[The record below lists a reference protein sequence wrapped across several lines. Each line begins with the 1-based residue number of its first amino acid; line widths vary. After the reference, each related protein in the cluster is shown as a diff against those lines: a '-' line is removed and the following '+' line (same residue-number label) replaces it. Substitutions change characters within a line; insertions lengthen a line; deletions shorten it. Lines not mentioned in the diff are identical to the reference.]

1 MCVTTESSFDVSMIL
16 VHHEERTLAAA
27 ADNDTLEARFDVV
40 LFAIL
45 SSFFVLSQYSRT
57 SLYLRSYWA

>member
-1 MCVTTESSFDVSMIL
+1 MIL
-16 VHHEERTLAAA
+16 VRHEERTLAAA
-27 ADNDTLEARFDVV
+27 ADNDTLEARFAVV

>member
-1 MCVTTESSFDVSMIL
+1 MIL

-45 SSFFVLSQYSRT
+45 SSF
-57 SLYLRSYWA
+57 LYYHNTLEPAFI